1 MYNADKVDG
10 ATRQIIT
17 GYMRLLKHYRSD
29 KKTRVEEELRKAVKE
44 TLEGLDM
51 PENQLEALQL
61 AIWLSC
67 TEPKKHTFEKL
78 CARYQIPVSRREF
91 FRYKNRFYNNAA
103 KSLGL

>member
-1 MYNADKVDG
+1 MYNAEKVDG

-17 GYMRLLKHYRSD
+17 GYMRLLKHRKD
-29 KKTRVEEELRKAVKE
+29 GKKTKAGEKLGNAIKE

-51 PENQLEALQL
+51 PEDQVEALRVSL
-61 AIWLSC
+61 WLSC

-91 FRYKNRFYNNAA
+91 FRYKNRFYNNA
-103 KSLGL
+103 KKYLGL